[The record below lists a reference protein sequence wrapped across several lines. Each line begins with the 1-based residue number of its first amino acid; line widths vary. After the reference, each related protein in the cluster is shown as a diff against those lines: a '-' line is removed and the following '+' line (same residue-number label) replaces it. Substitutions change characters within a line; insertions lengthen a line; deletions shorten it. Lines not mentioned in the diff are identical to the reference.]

1 MNMTLYDRHRQNQAR
16 AKRRS
21 VALNLVSLMD
31 IFTIL
36 VFFLLVN
43 SSSVQQPSGGKTLKL
58 PQARVEQAPSES
70 LVVMVNDK
78 EIIVQG
84 RRIVTLAEIEGEQD
98 LFIKPLYEELSHQAS
113 RSLPGTGADGVG
125 REVTIMADQELSYK
139 LLKRLMATCAQASYT
154 TLSLAVTRKTKG

>member
-1 MNMTLYDRHRQNQAR
+1 MNMTLYDRHRQNLAR
-16 AKRRS
+16 AKRRN
-21 VALNLVSLMD
+21 VGLNLVSLMD

-43 SSSVQQPSGGKTLKL
+43 SSSVQQPSISKSLTL
-58 PQARVEQAPSES
+58 PQASVEKLPAES
-70 LVVMVNDK
+70 LMVMVNDT

-84 RRIVTLAEIEGEQD
+84 RHIVSLAEIETDKE
-98 LFIKPLYEELSHQAS
+98 LLIKPLYEELSYQAK

-125 REVTIMADQELSYK
+125 REVTIMADKDLSYK